1 MSANKKD
8 KEGSQQEDSW
18 MQKLKERGSK
28 REVKRGKKEEQKR
41 GKTKS
46 KR

>member
-1 MSANKKD
+1 MAVNKKD

-18 MQKLKERGSK
+18 LQKLSERGQK
-28 REVKRGKKEEQKR
+28 RRTKSGKTKEQKR
-41 GKTKS
+41 GKTKN